1 MLTQR
6 KELNFEGQNIYIGI
20 DVHLRSWS
28 VAILSENCTLKKFS
42 QNPDPK
48 ALYKF
53 LTTHYAGAS
62 YHSVYEAG
70 FSGFWTHEELIL
82 LGINNIVVN
91 AADVPTMMKEKLQK
105 TDAIDCVKLAR
116 GLRSGELTGIYI
128 PSRDT
133 LEIRS
138 LIRLRSQIVK
148 DMTRDKN
155 RIKAFLYFYGIKL
168 PEQFD
173 RPSTH
178 WSQRF
183 MQWLQSI
190 KLVTPYG
197 RKALDLHIKKA
208 EYQREL
214 LLKETKALRELA
226 RSERLS
232 DQMRL
237 ITSVPGIG
245 ITIGI
250 SFLAEIGN
258 IARFRGSD
266 QLAAYIGLIPMCHS
280 SGEKESKGE
289 ITIRKHALLRWYII
303 EAAWRAVRSDPAMT
317 AAYEGYRLR
326 MGANKAI
333 VKIARRLINRI
344 FFVLK
349 RKQTYVNGMVG

>member
-1 MLTQR
+1 MLNQR
-6 KELNFEGQNIYIGI
+6 KGLNFEGQNIYVGI
-20 DVHLRSWS
+20 DVHLKSWS
-28 VAILSENCTLKKFS
+28 VAVLSENCILKKFS
-42 QNPDPK
+42 QNPDSK
-48 ALYKF
+48 ALHKF
-53 LTTHYAGAS
+53 LTTNYPDAS
-62 YHSVYEAG
+62 YYSVYEAG
-70 FSGFWTHEELIL
+70 FSGFWTHEELIK

-91 AADVPTMMKEKLQK
+91 ASDVPTMMKEKLRK

-116 GLRSGELTGIYI
+116 GLRSGDLTGIYT
-128 PSRDT
+128 PQRDA

-178 WSQRF
+178 WSKRF
-183 MQWLQSI
+183 MQWLREI
-190 KLVTPYG
+190 ELLTPYG
-197 RKALDLHIKKA
+197 KKALDLHIKKA
-208 EYQREL
+208 EYQRDL
-214 LLKETKALRELA
+214 LLQETKAIRKLCGGILKDE
-226 RSERLS
+226 
-232 DQMRL
+232 MKL

-250 SFLAEIGN
+250 SFLTEIGD
-258 IARFRGSD
+258 IGRFKNAY

-280 SGEKESKGE
+280 SGEKENNGE
-289 ITIRKHALLRWYII
+289 MTIRKHTILRCYII
-303 EAAWRAVRSDPAMT
+303 EAAWRAIRSDPAMT
-317 AAYEGYRLR
+317 TAYEGYRVR

-333 VKIARRLINRI
+333 VKIARKLVNRI

-349 RKQTYVNGMVG
+349 RKQEYVTCIVR